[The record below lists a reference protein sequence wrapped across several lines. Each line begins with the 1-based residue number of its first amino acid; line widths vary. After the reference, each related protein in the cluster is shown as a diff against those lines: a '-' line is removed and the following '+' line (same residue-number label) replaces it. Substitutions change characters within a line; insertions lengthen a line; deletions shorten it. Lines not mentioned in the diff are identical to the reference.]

1 MPPITASLL
10 YALVECPHRV
20 WLDAFEEPAKRDPT
34 SPFVELLWERG
45 SKFERETIEG
55 LDLPFLDLSGLPPAE
70 KERETLAAMQRG
82 EALIYSGRISSGDLL
97 GQPDLLKREG
107 TSYVAGD
114 IKSGAGEEGADE
126 DDRKPKKKYA
136 VQLALYTDILE
147 QLGFSAGRWAFV
159 WDVHGDQVDYDFRV
173 PRGTRIPQ
181 TLWRLYETTVGDARR
196 ILAGHEKTLPAAS
209 STCGLCHWHTICSE
223 LVKETDDLSQIP
235 DLGRAKR
242 DAMLA
247 EIATVDALAGINPGT
262 FIKGSKTPFK
272 GVGPSSLKKFHERA
286 KLLKAPNARPY
297 LTQPVRLPVSDREL
311 HFDIEADPMRDHI
324 YLHGFVV
331 RDCGVAENK
340 FEAFVAEQ
348 PTTNAERQAF
358 SAAMAFFRAS
368 PNAIVYVYS
377 HYERTTYR
385 KLQRRYPDIATAD
398 EIEALFAEERTI
410 DLYKIVK
417 SSTEWPTWNHSIKT
431 LAKYLR
437 FSWRDTN
444 PSGAASIEWYDRF
457 VESGDR
463 AILQRILD
471 YNEDD
476 CRAMI
481 VLLDALRIL

>member
-10 YALVECPHRV
+10 YSLVECPHRV
-20 WLDAFEEPAKRDPT
+20 WLNATEDPAKRDEV
-34 SPFVELLWERG
+34 SPFIELLWERG
-45 SKFERETIEG
+45 SKFERETIQK
-55 LDLPFLDLSGLPPAE
+55 LDQPFTDLSSLSPLE
-70 KERETLAAMQRG
+70 KEKETLAAMRRG
-82 EALIYSGRISSGDLL
+82 DQLIYSGRISSGDLL

-107 TSYVAGD
+107 TGYVAGD

-126 DDRKPKKKYA
+126 DERKAKKHYA
-136 VQLALYTDILE
+136 VQLALYTDILA
-147 QLGFSAGRWAFV
+147 QLGLSAGRRAFV
-159 WDVHGDQVDYDFRV
+159 WDIRGDQIDYDLQIPQGVRN
-173 PRGTRIPQ
+173 PQ
-181 TLWRLYETTVGDARR
+181 TLWQFYETTVGDARR
-196 ILAGHEKTLPAAS
+196 ILAGLEKTLPAAAS
-209 STCGLCHWHTICSE
+209 KCGLCHWFTTCRE
-223 LVKETDDLSQIP
+223 QVKETDDLSQIP
-235 DLGRAKR
+235 ELGRAKR
-242 DAMLA
+242 DALLP
-247 EIATVDALAGINPGT
+247 EIATVDALAGINPDA

-286 KLLKAPNARPY
+286 KLLKAPNPRPY
-297 LTQPVRLPVSDREL
+297 LTHPVRLPVSEREL

-331 RDCGVAENK
+331 RDRGVAENK

-348 PTTNAERQAF
+348 PTPDAERQAF
-358 SAAMAFFRAS
+358 ADAMAFFRAS

-385 KLQRRYPDIATAD
+385 KLQQRYLDVATAD
-398 EIEALFAEERTI
+398 EIEALFAEERTV

-417 SSTEWPTWNHSIKT
+417 YSTEWPTWNYSIKT
-431 LAKYLR
+431 LAKYLG
-437 FSWRDTN
+437 FAWRDTN

-463 AILQRILD
+463 AALQRILD

-481 VLLDALRIL
+481 VLLDAIRAL